1 MIKWISAFLLFL
13 LSIFFIAI
21 FYLSTIGIETNSFN
35 NLIRNKLKNYNEDVD
50 LKFSKAKLLL
60 DIKSLNLKIKLINP
74 KIESKKKE
82 ITFYNISSVIS
93 LKSYLN
99 NDFAIKNI
107 KLKTNKVEL
116 TELIKFIRLTYPSP
130 FMFALNNS
138 IKKGIIEGET
148 ELFFNKK
155 GDLLENY
162 EIVGSILDLE
172 TKKIDKHKLENIN
185 SNFKIKKNFYEFD
198 IKSVKLYGI
207 NF

>member
-99 NDFAIKNI
+99 NDNG
-107 KLKTNKVEL
+107 TNH
-116 TELIKFIRLTYPSP
+116 I
-130 FMFALNNS
+130 
-138 IKKGIIEGET
+138 
-148 ELFFNKK
+148 
-155 GDLLENY
+155 
-162 EIVGSILDLE
+162 
-172 TKKIDKHKLENIN
+172 
-185 SNFKIKKNFYEFD
+185 
-198 IKSVKLYGI
+198 
-207 NF
+207 

>member
-130 FMFALNNS
+130 FIFALNNS
-138 IKKGIIEGET
+138 IKKGIIEG
-148 ELFFNKK
+148 
-155 GDLLENY
+155 
-162 EIVGSILDLE
+162 
-172 TKKIDKHKLENIN
+172 
-185 SNFKIKKNFYEFD
+185 
-198 IKSVKLYGI
+198 
-207 NF
+207 